1 MTKTQEGRL
10 RYFQELYEN
19 AKNAYQDTLIHLERQ
34 QEQYLGSK
42 ALDGAREG
50 ATLVR
55 NITYEIIESQVSS
68 EIPMPKVSPLWYSE
82 KRDRLAQSI
91 ERLCTAERDRLPF
104 EEMNDLDER
113 YTYIYGSSIFF
124 VEWESDGTRDGG
136 VKVSC
141 LSPRNFIPEPN
152 VSKIEDMDYCFLR
165 FLTTKRDISRR
176 FSVNDG
182 ELCHLSLESDSPE
195 MYLSDTS
202 EEAVT
207 LVVCFYRNERGEVGQ
222 FIFSGELTLS
232 DLPNYYARKRRV
244 CTSCH
249 ELEEFCECGG
259 NDFTLVDDAEEELY
273 LTSSYNE
280 DGMLEERFSRNAP
293 IGEASLAKKIRV
305 PYFRISSFPI
315 VIRKNTSREGTLYG
329 QSDCEF
335 LRPQQQAINKVE
347 SRILQKLLRAAIT
360 PIVPED
366 ASITLNNSVFGQLI
380 KMKPGESASQYGT
393 VDTTPDISQDIAE
406 AERLYLHAKRILGI
420 SDAYVGIG
428 DLKNESGYAR
438 QLQISQASGRLESK
452 RRMKHTSYAALD
464 RLIFEHTLAFSDSRQ
479 NLAYRDAYG
488 RIHDASFHRYDFLR
502 YDAEGETY
510 TFDTDF
516 LFSVDQSG
524 VVEGQRDRLWEKNL
538 ENLKTGSLGDV
549 SNPET
554 LLRYWQI
561 QERAHYP
568 YARDNV
574 EYFSMLI
581 KRKEEPYGISEGE
594 ELPRIP

>member
-1 MTKTQEGRL
+1 MTKTKEERL
-10 RYFQELYEN
+10 RYFQSLYEN
-19 AKNAYQDTLIHLERQ
+19 AKNAYQDTLQGLERA
-34 QEQYLGSK
+34 QEQYLGSR

-82 KRDRLAQSI
+82 TRDRLAQSI

-124 VEWESDGTRDGG
+124 VEWENDGTRDGG

-176 FSVNDG
+176 FSVKLED
-182 ELCHLSLESDSPE
+182 LCHLSLESDSPE
-195 MYLSDTS
+195 VYLGDDEE

-207 LVVCFYRNERGEVGQ
+207 LVVAFYRNERGEVGQ

-232 DLPNYYARKRRV
+232 DLPNYYARKKRV
-244 CTSCH
+244 CTACGEDEESC
-249 ELEEFCECGG
+249 LCGG
-259 NDFTLVDDAEEELY
+259 EDFALVDEEEEELF
-273 LTSSYNE
+273 LTSYLSE
-280 DGMLEERFSRNAP
+280 DGVLEERFSKKAP
-293 IGEASLAKKIRV
+293 TATTPLATRRIRV

-315 VIRKNTSREGTLYG
+315 VIRKNTSREGSLYG

-428 DLKNESGYAR
+428 DMKNESGYAR
-438 QLQISQASGRLESK
+438 QLQISQATGRLESK
-452 RRMKHTSYAALD
+452 RRMKHTAYASLD
-464 RLIFEHTLAFSDSRQ
+464 RLIFEHTLAFSENRQ
-479 NLAYRDAYG
+479 NLSYRDSYG

-502 YDAEGETY
+502 YDPEQDRYA
-510 TFDTDF
+510 FDTDF

-524 VVEGQRDRLWEKNL
+524 VIEGQRDRLWEKNL
-538 ENLKTGSLGDV
+538 ENLKTGALGEL
-549 SNPET
+549 SSPET

-574 EYFSMLI
+574 EYFRMLL
-581 KRKEEPYGISEGE
+581 KKNEEVQNGISEAE
-594 ELPRIP
+594 KLP